1 MSLGMFRVAAI
12 QLSSGEDKKSNI
24 ERAVKLSEEAA
35 GEGAQLIALP
45 ETFDYRGDSEKVSSI
60 AEVLPGPAIRPLM
73 VLARQRSV
81 WVLAGSVHEKA
92 PDVSRPFNCSV
103 LISPDGGIAAKYRKI
118 HLFDMW
124 LEDSSV
130 EESRYYGA
138 GDRPVVSQVNG
149 MRVGLSIC
157 YDVRFPELYRLYTR
171 EPVDLITIPS
181 AFTAATGEAH
191 WEVLVR
197 ARAIESQCFVLAPNQ
212 YRVDTADVP
221 CYGNSMIVDPWG
233 RVLARG
239 SSDHE
244 ETLYADL
251 DLAEIGRVRSRIP
264 ALQNR
269 RL

>member
-1 MSLGMFRVAAI
+1 MSKGVFRVAAI

-24 ERAVKLSEEAA
+24 ERAVELSEEAA
-35 GEGAQLIALP
+35 GDGAQLIALP
-45 ETFDYRGDSEKVSSI
+45 ETFDYRGNSEKVARI
-60 AEVLPGPAIRPLM
+60 AEEVPGAAIRPLM
-73 VLARQRSV
+73 ELARQHSV
-81 WVLAGSVHEKA
+81 WVLAGSIHEKG
-92 PDVSRPFNCSV
+92 PEDSRPFNCSL
-103 LISPDGGIAAKYRKI
+103 LINPNGAIVAKYRKI

-130 EESRYYGA
+130 EESRYYTA
-138 GDRPVVSQVNG
+138 GDWPVVSQVNG
-149 MRVGLSIC
+149 LRVGLSIC
-157 YDVRFPELYRLYTR
+157 YDVRFPELYRRYAQ

-212 YRVDTADVP
+212 YKVNTADVP

-251 DLAEIGRVRSRIP
+251 NLAEIGRVRSRIP